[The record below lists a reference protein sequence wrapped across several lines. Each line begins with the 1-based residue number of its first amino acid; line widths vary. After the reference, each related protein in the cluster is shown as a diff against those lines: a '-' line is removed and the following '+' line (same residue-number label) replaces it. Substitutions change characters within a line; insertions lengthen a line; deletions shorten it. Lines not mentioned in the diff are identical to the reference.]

1 MTNKNRKLIDEINDE
16 NYVDYGFW
24 LLFERYGVDALEP
37 KFFDENPDGVRTRP
51 WCFYAICP
59 KDLGWTDNVIYDPD
73 PKESEF
79 DRDFITDSQGEA
91 FSTVMT
97 SIFAADLKQDQIRL
111 GKDFDGPVSE
121 GQEIV
126 DQMRNRLDV
135 VAADLL
141 KVGPCDGAV
150 RKTLEIRLDFIK
162 LLLNNRHEVLPSL
175 GLAPN
180 TEPAQARDEN
190 T

>member
-1 MTNKNRKLIDEINDE
+1 MEKIMTNKNKKLIDEINDE

-37 KFFDENPDGVRTRP
+37 KFFDENPDGVKTRP

-97 SIFAADLKQDQIRL
+97 SIFAADLKQDQLRL
-111 GKDFDGPVSE
+111 GKDYDGPVSE

-126 DQMRNRLDV
+126 EQIRNRLDV

-141 KVGPCDGAV
+141 KHGPYDGAIL
-150 RKTLEIRLDFIK
+150 KTLEIRLDFIK
-162 LLLNNRHEVLPSL
+162 LLLSNRHAVLPSL
-175 GLAPN
+175 GLCPKK
-180 TEPAQARDEN
+180 DLI
-190 T
+190 